1 MQLKKFAMVC
11 QVWILVNMNSIEK
24 EECEKLLGTSDGVT
38 MEDYFNHIHAVT
50 QVPIDNIKTEFKSH
64 YSDETNWSF

>member
-1 MQLKKFAMVC
+1 
-11 QVWILVNMNSIEK
+11 MNSIEK